1 MNLMPDILN
10 PIPKQR
16 VDLDR
21 LKEALIF
28 CFAGGGADDVLTG
41 CLNGVA
47 VEDSTWD
54 PQCYASD
61 PFLNAC
67 R

>member
-1 MNLMPDILN
+1 MNLIPDILN

-41 CLNGVA
+41 CLNGVG
-47 VEDSTWD
+47 
-54 PQCYASD
+54 
-61 PFLNAC
+61 